1 MAPPAPIL
9 VTATIHERD
18 PTALDVCAGV
28 FVREF
33 SRRTGAI
40 RYGHLG
46 CICGPPLTPT
56 RSFDIHGRGRYGWQI
71 LEVPDSDVRAS
82 NC

>member
-1 MAPPAPIL
+1 MGRMGRPRLIGESHVAAPAPIL
-9 VTATIHERD
+9 VTATIRERD

-40 RYGHLG
+40 RYGAIRL
-46 CICGPPLTPT
+46 
-56 RSFDIHGRGRYGWQI
+56 RM
-71 LEVPDSDVRAS
+71 
-82 NC
+82 